1 MWLRTFSSGRGCG
14 PIRSAADGSARPA
27 AKVVLTLAV
36 VALHAQRPAVRVRH
50 DDRVQAI
57 DLAGAAEVFDLF
69 AGAEPSLV
77 QISSFPVL
85 SPNFS

>member
-1 MWLRTFSSGRGCG
+1 
-14 PIRSAADGSARPA
+14 
-27 AKVVLTLAV
+27 
-36 VALHAQRPAVRVRH
+36 
-50 DDRVQAI
+50 VQAI